1 MDSTVR
7 GDNINNRKITIIV
20 LISLLLASFPFIMAS
35 ENIQGAGESD
45 KVLIDM
51 GNGDTEWYD
60 VSPGS
65 TYRDVLRDTVTSNG
79 MTYSDS
85 SGFIIDGVEAITI
98 GSADT
103 GGSLSNEG
111 TTGITAHSVWTAY
124 RWDETEGWKEIPNL
138 DSSYSSEHLA
148 LAFYPAGCLPNET
161 PSFRSSWTM
170 IRGDAEQTGHQN
182 DVTIAD
188 HDATVDWAVSRGETS
203 GAYSAALFVEDYVFV
218 KFGQG
223 TRYVDAAVIC
233 YKLDGSNDPAAM
245 KQWEFVYSG
254 QKSYETATPV
264 IIGEH
269 IYIQVAD
276 GYVYKMPWRT
286 GPGVGNIN
294 VTSSDQI
301 PQTTKIDLEGDSYG
315 PGLGSMVYDSGAI
328 YLTAHNGMIY
338 CFDLNLELIWSAQ
351 MDGYTYYISPT
362 ISGDFLFTGSRDGCL
377 YIVDKTNGS
386 VVKKEEVYTVTIN
399 GKAYG
404 NVSAP
409 AVFRDGDE
417 YALMFSVSDGR
428 GMNSMNGGVAIYS
441 FDASSDTLTRE
452 FLDTTTFGLTSNY
465 VLPIDTDGY
474 KGIYLAGSKGI
485 FFVSIDGD
493 VKLLIDSLYSVK
505 APLVLVNNSSIFL
518 SSYNLG
524 KPIYELGLDGKLL
537 SLWTPSTSV
546 RNYAMAPVLFVNGMM
561 IYCNDSGIV
570 ATSGTLPEYV
580 EPVPDEGLTT
590 WEALGILLAVL
601 LVILVLVYVILRF
614 AKGIEKPYSFIRQ
627 KMSDYVRGEGLRH
640 NIRSK
645 HRLLVML
652 LSGMAVTILIF
663 ITCLCCGPTAILS
676 PGEMLSSLA
685 SAVSKGGQG
694 LTYNELIVFESRLP
708 RTLAALAVGIGLSI
722 AGSMYQAI
730 IRNPLVDPYIMGVSA
745 GAGTAAVAVIAFD
758 FTFFG
763 LFSAHS
769 IYLTAFSAIVG
780 GVVAFF
786 ATMFIAEK
794 AGGSSVN
801 YVLAGVVVGLAFSAV
816 QTLLLSFAGNQVSN
830 ALSWLFGS
838 FANVGWNQVWLIV
851 FPALAMSLAPLIW
864 AKEFNLVLLGE
875 DQAQQMGLNVKW
887 FNRTMLIL
895 ASVLTSVCV
904 AFCGIIGFVGLVI
917 PHLCRMILGGDHRL
931 VLPVSIAL
939 GGALMMLADLSARM
953 ILPGMELPVGA
964 ITTIIG
970 VPVFAYL
977 LIKRGKIYEG

>member
-7 GDNINNRKITIIV
+7 GDNINNKKISIIAV
-20 LISLLLASFPFIMAS
+20 ISLLLVTCPIIMAS
-35 ENIQGAGESD
+35 EDIQGADDQS
-45 KVLIDM
+45 KILIDV

-60 VSPGS
+60 VSAGN
-65 TYRDVLRDTVTSNG
+65 TYRDVLRNTVTSNG

-85 SGFIIDGVEAITI
+85 PEFIIDGVKAITI
-98 GSADT
+98 GSADS
-103 GGSLSNEG
+103 GGTLSVEG
-111 TTGITAHSVWTAY
+111 TTGTTTHTVWTAY
-124 RWDETEGWKEIPNL
+124 LWDETDGWKEIPDL
-138 DSSYSSEHLA
+138 DTAYGSEHLA
-148 LAFYPAGCLPNET
+148 LAFYPSGCLPNET

-170 IRGDAEQTGHQN
+170 VRGDAEQTGHQD
-182 DVTIAD
+182 DVTIETY
-188 HDATVDWAVSRGETS
+188 DATVDWAVSRGETS
-203 GAYSAALFVEDYVFV
+203 GVYSSVLYVEDYIFV

-223 TRYVDAAVIC
+223 SRYVDSAVIC
-233 YKLDGSNDPAAM
+233 YKLDGSDDSATM
-245 KQWEFVYSG
+245 KQWEFTYSG
-254 QKSYETATPV
+254 QKGYETATPV
-264 IIGEH
+264 IIGDY
-269 IYIQVAD
+269 IYIQIAD
-276 GYVYKMPWRT
+276 GYIYKMPWRD
-286 GPGVGNIN
+286 GPGDEDVN
-294 VTSSDQI
+294 VTCSDQI
-301 PQTTKIDLEGDSYG
+301 PQTTKTDLKGDTYG

-328 YLTAHNGMIY
+328 YFTAHNGMIY
-338 CFDLNLELIWSAQ
+338 CFDLDLNLIWSAQ

-386 VVKKEEVYTVTIN
+386 IIKKEEVYTVTM
-399 GKAYG
+399 GSKEYG

-409 AVFRDGDE
+409 VVFKDGDE
-417 YALMFSVSDGR
+417 YTLMFTVSDGR
-428 GMNSMNGGVAIYS
+428 GMNSVNGGVAIYV
-441 FDASSDTLTRE
+441 FDASSDTLTQE
-452 FLDTTTFGLTSNY
+452 FLDTTAFGLTSNY
-465 VLPIDTDGY
+465 VLPIYTDEY

-485 FFVSIDGD
+485 FFVSLDGD
-493 VKLLIDSLYSVK
+493 VKLLIDSLYTIK

-518 SSYNLG
+518 TSYNQG
-524 KPIYELGLDGKLL
+524 KPIYEMGLDGKLL
-537 SLWTPSTSV
+537 SVWTPSTSV
-546 RNYAMAPVLFVNGMM
+546 KNYSMAPVLFVNGMM

-570 ATSGTLPEYV
+570 ATSGTFPAYV
-580 EPVPDEGLTT
+580 DPATDDGLTT
-590 WEALGILLAVL
+590 WEILGIFLIALLA
-601 LVILVLVYVILRF
+601 ILALVYVILRF

-627 KMSDYVRGEGLRH
+627 KMSDYVRGEDLRH